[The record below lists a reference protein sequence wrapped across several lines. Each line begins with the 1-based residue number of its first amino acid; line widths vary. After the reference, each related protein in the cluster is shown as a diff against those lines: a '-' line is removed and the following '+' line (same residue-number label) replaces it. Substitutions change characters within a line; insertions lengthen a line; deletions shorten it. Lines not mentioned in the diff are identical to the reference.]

1 MSNRNPVQPVLRNPS
16 ATPASKRLLAAALFP
31 ALALG
36 GCYVV
41 PVGPNNEPWI
51 VLEGPVQPSSSFPG
65 GSPSAAVPQGPAFP
79 KVLNVRLYPA
89 NDIANQTGML
99 TGTVTNMMTGKGRF
113 QFQYQGELLAGEATR
128 VSGEERKGIAS
139 AYGPSGTYASCEYQ
153 MNSPLQGAG
162 TCLFSNGAKYQVH
175 IGS

>member
-1 MSNRNPVQPVLRNPS
+1 MSIRKLVQS
-16 ATPASKRLLAAALFP
+16 ALSNTPAVSASKRLLAAALFP

-41 PVGPNNEPWI
+41 PVGPNNEPWL
-51 VLEGPVQPSSSFPG
+51 VLGGPFQPSSTFPG